1 MRGLQSVGDSRKFLW
16 NKDFERMEIHS
27 FKDLSCGKCPR
38 NFEMVLFRIAS
49 LAAFLPLLTKSL
61 SNDWGAIGVIVAWA
75 DGGSG
80 RRMEGQLEML

>member
-1 MRGLQSVGDSRKFLW
+1 MGDSRKSLW

-38 NFEMVLFRIAS
+38 NFETVLFRLAS

-61 SNDWGAIGVIVAWA
+61 PNDWGAIGVIVAWA

-80 RRMEGQLEML
+80 RRTEGQLEML